1 MKKLLTLSAGVFLF
15 LYGMPQTVT
24 ITLKDSVTYQEI
36 VGFGAHG
43 AMNPWWESNFYNSTF
58 LDRIVDDLGLTV
70 TRNEFYDYD
79 MSYYNNKQKPFYIAL
94 KNKAAGSNEPIKF
107 IHTVWSP
114 QPQWKA
120 NNDVTQGTDPSK
132 NYLLPQYYDDYA
144 NFCADYIATTLKND
158 CGIDLYAFSLQN
170 EPAFNETYQSCKY
183 TPQQYNDLLKVAGP
197 IFRSKCP
204 NVKLFGPEDMGSA
217 ATTGSWT
224 NVIFNDPVSVNYLDV
239 LAVHGYTDGVNA
251 STGDA
256 PGWTAMYNIAAS
268 KKKQLWMTET
278 SGYSDSWTASPGAF
292 DLGKAIY
299 LALKYG
305 KVSAWVWWQLGGAGS
320 EYELMGNNDGS
331 PTKRYYVSKNYYRYI
346 RPGAVQIESSSPD
359 NSVYVVAFKH
369 SGNSSYSA
377 VKPQVT
383 VVLLNTSTSSKTVKL
398 TGRNIPS
405 TMQAYRTSATENCVS
420 VGSVNTSG
428 ISLLGQTITTLV
440 YQGTNKGPTVNT
452 PADVV
457 IVKNTAKTV
466 SLTGVTAGQGETG
479 TVTVTAEA
487 MDKSLIPSVSV
498 TGSAPNYTLSFTPAT
513 DKTGSTVIRVYV
525 KDNGSDMLNM
535 TVVSFN
541 VKVIAQVNK
550 APTIDPI
557 KNYTVG
563 LNNKTTK
570 HYIWFTGVTDGN
582 DGTQNIYKPV
592 LTLSNPSC
600 LRLPYVNYT
609 PNNSYGNIEF
619 YPDKLGSTEVE
630 VKVQDDGGTDLGG
643 VDTKTIKFTITVV
656 DNAPLLGIEGNI
668 EEPMIIYPNP
678 SGGIVTI
685 ELPGNYYKTIT
696 VMDVNGREWIK
707 QQITTNVVEIDMSDM
722 PNGMYFV
729 VARGEKIIKGKVII
743 DR

>member
-1 MKKLLTLSAGVFLF
+1 
-15 LYGMPQTVT
+15 
-24 ITLKDSVTYQEI
+24 
-36 VGFGAHG
+36 
-43 AMNPWWESNFYNSTF
+43 
-58 LDRIVDDLGLTV
+58 
-70 TRNEFYDYD
+70 
-79 MSYYNNKQKPFYIAL
+79 
-94 KNKAAGSNEPIKF
+94 
-107 IHTVWSP
+107 
-114 QPQWKA
+114 
-120 NNDVTQGTDPSK
+120 
-132 NYLLPQYYDDYA
+132 
-144 NFCADYIATTLKND
+144 
-158 CGIDLYAFSLQN
+158 
-170 EPAFNETYQSCKY
+170 
-183 TPQQYNDLLKVAGP
+183 
-197 IFRSKCP
+197 
-204 NVKLFGPEDMGSA
+204 
-217 ATTGSWT
+217 
-224 NVIFNDPVSVNYLDV
+224 
-239 LAVHGYTDGVNA
+239 
-251 STGDA
+251 
-256 PGWTAMYNIAAS
+256 
-268 KKKQLWMTET
+268 
-278 SGYSDSWTASPGAF
+278 
-292 DLGKAIY
+292 
-299 LALKYG
+299 
-305 KVSAWVWWQLGGAGS
+305 
-320 EYELMGNNDGS
+320 
-331 PTKRYYVSKNYYRYI
+331 
-346 RPGAVQIESSSPD
+346 
-359 NSVYVVAFKH
+359 
-369 SGNSSYSA
+369 
-377 VKPQVT
+377 
-383 VVLLNTSTSSKTVKL
+383 
-398 TGRNIPS
+398 
-405 TMQAYRTSATENCVS
+405 MQAYRTSATENCVL

-656 DNAPLLGIEGNI
+656 DNAPLLATGEANEKILVV
-668 EEPMIIYPNP
+668 YPNP
-678 SGGIVTI
+678 ARGLLHV
-685 ELPGNYYKTIT
+685 ELPGKGYEELLLVDFTGRVVMEKMVREEI
-696 VMDVNGREWIK
+696 VEMDVSHIGE
-707 QQITTNVVEIDMSDM
+707 
-722 PNGMYFV
+722 GMYMIM
-729 VARGEKIIKGKVII
+729 ARGEAGVKKAKVWIQK
-743 DR
+743 